1 MNDNKRV
8 LIPIRARGD
17 LIGFWIPGAGPAI
30 LFRSLFI
37 MPVLTGTHLTEECL
51 LNNKSGLTSLAAIS
65 INAAKYYPTT
75 YGATIP
81 TADSA
86 TATTLRD
93 TSVFTVDDY
102 YNDCWVVIVDGT
114 GTDNG
119 PVQITDTDGI
129 NGDIIVASWPGTQPD
144 NTSVYIICGAHIDAA
159 STRTYG
165 FTSKNNSLPVT
176 IKGVCVSTAQGTGGC
191 IICSGPSE
199 FYAYYSVAYGGK
211 YNGIFSSCASTYI
224 RDCGIVGNNT
234 VNYSIFGGM
243 TMWGGYS
250 EVAYCRFS
258 DNLQRGISVL
268 YNSLLN
274 SAVNAGDNNGTW
286 GIYCR
291 YSGQARCTGTEC
303 SGSSGNHSDVGTAG
317 SNSADQ
323 SAAY

>member
-129 NGDIIVASWPGTQPD
+129 NGDIIVAAWPGTQPAVTVTLYFGRQRVSRIYHTDEKLAGHIIKD
-144 NTSVYIICGAHIDAA
+144 N
-159 STRTYG
+159 
-165 FTSKNNSLPVT
+165 
-176 IKGVCVSTAQGTGGC
+176 VSC
-191 IICSGPSE
+191 M
-199 FYAYYSVAYGGK
+199 
-211 YNGIFSSCASTYI
+211 FSH
-224 RDCGIVGNNT
+224 N
-234 VNYSIFGGM
+234 
-243 TMWGGYS
+243 
-250 EVAYCRFS
+250 
-258 DNLQRGISVL
+258 
-268 YNSLLN
+268 
-274 SAVNAGDNNGTW
+274 
-286 GIYCR
+286 
-291 YSGQARCTGTEC
+291 
-303 SGSSGNHSDVGTAG
+303 
-317 SNSADQ
+317 
-323 SAAY
+323 